1 METGSGGGGNIGG
14 AQPISLAFSW
24 LSGGKVLHLQTVM
37 AEHNDLGK
45 WGEEVAACYLENHGY
60 IIKDRDWRLGKRD
73 LDIVAITETQDLLVI
88 VEVKTRS
95 EGLTIDPI
103 LAVDETKMRNLAIAA
118 NAYVKQMGID
128 ADVRFDIIT
137 VVGMDSRHCDVIHT
151 EDAFNPLLLSR

>member
-1 METGSGGGGNIGG
+1 MTV
-14 AQPISLAFSW
+14 LA
-24 LSGGKVLHLQTVM
+24 LTALL
-37 AEHNDLGK
+37 
-45 WGEEVAACYLENHGY
+45 ACATRASES
-60 IIKDRDWRLGKRD
+60 IIDC
-73 LDIVAITETQDLLVI
+73 